1 MVLRPGL
8 RKSLLILHISC
19 SVGMLGTVAA
29 FLLLAIIAVARN
41 DPQTLQAAYLSMD
54 MLARLLILPLV
65 LASLVIGVVQSLLSN
80 WGLFRH
86 WWIVVKL
93 VVSIIVPVVLLLQ
106 MPGIRL
112 VAAAAAAGL
121 PLDGLI
127 GPRIFIRHPCRR
139 WPCFPA
145 SANDA
150 VSLQAA
156 RPDLLRLAQEIRT
169 GKKIGFLRTGSG
181 VPRSDSQTLSAARS
195 LALSVW
201 CAKPRMFHL
210 PDPQGSGSRDDDRR
224 YSRERGVQG

>member
-8 RKSLLILHISC
+8 RKSLLVLHVSC

-29 FLLLAIIAVARN
+29 FLLLAIIGVAGS
-41 DPQTLQAAYLSMD
+41 DPQTIRATYLAMD

-112 VAAAAAAGL
+112 VAAAAASEL
-121 PLDGLI
+121 PLDGLS
-127 GPRIFIRHPCRR
+127 GPRMSFIVHAGGG
-139 WPCFPA
+139 F
-145 SANDA
+145 
-150 VSLQAA
+150 VT
-156 RPDLLRLAQEIRT
+156 LLL
-169 GKKIGFLRTGSG
+169 
-181 VPRSDSQTLSAARS
+181 PMM
-195 LALSVW
+195 LSVY
-201 CAKPRMFHL
+201 KPRGL
-210 PDPQGSGSRDDDRR
+210 TRYGWRKQYEPGEGSPS
-224 YSRERGVQG
+224 